1 LGLIHRSP
9 TIFSCN
15 FPKQAEMQPDVVCE
29 VNAKDIQPYEQN
41 IKLPEFANSS
51 LPTIIENIFNL
62 LINATETIDNF

>member
-1 LGLIHRSP
+1 
-9 TIFSCN
+9 
-15 FPKQAEMQPDVVCE
+15 MQPDVVCE